1 MKITGRRSKLLLA
14 LLSIC
19 FLCALSCES
28 GSQSMK
34 GLLPDA
40 DEVMGWRKDGE
51 RLIYLPENLWEYING
66 AAEGFL
72 VYEFE
77 KVVVQDYLSINDTG
91 LKVEIYKHA
100 SPLMAFGIYSQFRG
114 PGLTYV
120 DVGTEGFG
128 DEYSLQFF
136 QGSYYVKINVFERRD
151 RLVESMME
159 FARHISAGIVTDPG
173 FPRETACFPE
183 KGLVDKSIMYVT
195 EGVLGRAKFPPA
207 FIARYTFA
215 KEEGKLFIFPLEEK
229 RAAGELF
236 DWYAGEIEGAI
247 EERDI
252 DGLPVRL
259 AHGEEKYRGSIL
271 VFDYGRWVGVVT
283 GFENP
288 EKLESTLVGGSLKK
302 MKKLD
307 SARGEG

>member
-40 DEVMGWRKDGE
+40 DDVMGWRKDGE
-51 RLIYLPENLWEYING
+51 RLIYLPENLWEHING

-136 QGSYYVKINVFERRD
+136 QGSFKGYFFLGHF
-151 RLVESMME
+151 RL
-159 FARHISAGIVTDPG
+159 ISA
-173 FPRETACFPE
+173 
-183 KGLVDKSIMYVT
+183 KSI
-195 EGVLGRAKFPPA
+195 EQGRTTLLRFLP
-207 FIARYTFA
+207 
-215 KEEGKLFIFPLEEK
+215 LFW
-229 RAAGELF
+229 GEFQQLR
-236 DWYAGEIEGAI
+236 I
-247 EERDI
+247 
-252 DGLPVRL
+252 
-259 AHGEEKYRGSIL
+259 
-271 VFDYGRWVGVVT
+271 
-283 GFENP
+283 
-288 EKLESTLVGGSLKK
+288 
-302 MKKLD
+302 
-307 SARGEG
+307 